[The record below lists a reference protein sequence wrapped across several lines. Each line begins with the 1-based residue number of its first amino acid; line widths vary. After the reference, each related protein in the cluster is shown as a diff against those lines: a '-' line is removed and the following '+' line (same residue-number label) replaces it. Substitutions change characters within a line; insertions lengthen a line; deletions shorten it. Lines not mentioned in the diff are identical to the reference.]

1 MMRGIL
7 NPLRLTIRIESDI
20 YKSHA
25 AFVRRPIL
33 YTSIIPV
40 AFPAIVQ
47 VCLTEESYLQ
57 ED

>member
-7 NPLRLTIRIESDI
+7 NSLRRTIRIESDI

-25 AFVRRPIL
+25 AFARRPIL

-40 AFPAIVQ
+40 AFSAIVQ
-47 VCLTEESYLQ
+47 RCLTEESYLQ